1 MVTMER
7 PIMNHIV
14 SLTDANEV
22 WGMDAAIRSLLSDL
36 LALDHQQWEA
46 RLAARGLTNDQIE
59 NLNTIVDRW
68 TNVIETT
75 ALSRQIGMVEEIAN
89 GPQLEKILSDWLDKV
104 PINNLEQMV
113 TQARLPKLLEVLCYA
128 MSQVSQLL
136 ESAVAFELMR
146 REIEHEPPGDWAM
159 TPDHVGYGVDLA
171 EVGLAED
178 AKTWPRY

>member
-22 WGMDAAIRSLLSDL
+22 WGMDAAIRSWLSDL
-36 LALDHQQWEA
+36 LALDHQQWQA
-46 RLAARGLTNDQIE
+46 TLAARGLTNDQIE

-68 TNVIETT
+68 TNGIET
-75 ALSRQIGMVEEIAN
+75 AAVSRHIRMVDDIVN
-89 GPQLEKILSDWLDKV
+89 GPKMEKILDDWLGEV
-104 PINNLEQMV
+104 PVDNLEQMV
-113 TQARLPKLLEVLCYA
+113 IQARLPKLLEVLCYA

-136 ESAVAFELMR
+136 ESAVAFELVR
-146 REIEHEPPGDWAM
+146 REIEQGPPCDWAV